1 MLRKSF
7 TKEIQIQIRIFVLF
21 LQKDDT
27 SLLAQFFFADEALNT
42 IASELDSFDGRK
54 DPERCTALVNQL
66 RQSQDKVLNI
76 IGAIMDDL
84 IGDER
89 ANRDFRV
96 KFPEDVLQENLAG
109 QLWFG
114 AEVGRNVSCR

>member
-1 MLRKSF
+1 M
-7 TKEIQIQIRIFVLF
+7 
-21 LQKDDT
+21 
-27 SLLAQFFFADEALNT
+27 
-42 IASELDSFDGRK
+42 IAGELDSFDGRK
-54 DPERCTALVNQL
+54 DPERCTSLVNQL

-84 IGDER
+84 IADER

-114 AEVGRNVSCR
+114 AEVSRKNIYSGKRRREYSL